1 MSRLRTQERTQES
14 RKLRNLQNS
23 KQKTFIFKK
32 KRFAGEFLKERLSKC
47 PSVDVEDTEKEQP

>member
-23 KQKTFIFKK
+23 KQKTFIK